1 MSLKKNI
8 RDLLIFLF
16 GCFSFCGFSAEPM
29 DGVSI
34 VPKITGIVGRILEC
48 TSMSGPGVTWI
59 FVESM
64 DDKSL
69 RITRQTMD
77 YNAKIRSWKT
87 NVIIPLDKTTI
98 LDSIKGDKYEVVFSS
113 PVMNFQFTLTRT
125 LVDNFWR
132 ANLKLNKEI
141 FHDIEGK
148 EFSCRPVSQLQSW
161 SEDRIKKIK
170 MDGN

>member
-1 MSLKKNI
+1 MSLKKDI

-16 GCFSFCGFSAEPM
+16 GYFSFCGFSAEPM

-34 VPKITGIVGRILEC
+34 VPKITGIVGRILER
-48 TSMSGPGVTWI
+48 TSMSGPGVTWVFI
-59 FVESM
+59 ESR
-64 DDKSL
+64 DGKSL
-69 RITRQTMD
+69 QVTRQTTD

-87 NVIIPLDKTTI
+87 YEFIPLDKTTI
-98 LDSIKGDKYEVVFSS
+98 LDSIKGNKYELVFFS
-113 PVMNFQFTLTRT
+113 PVLNFQFTLTRT

-148 EFSCRPVSQLQSW
+148 EFSCKPVSQLQSW
-161 SEDRIKKIK
+161 SESRIKKIK
-170 MDGN
+170 MEGN